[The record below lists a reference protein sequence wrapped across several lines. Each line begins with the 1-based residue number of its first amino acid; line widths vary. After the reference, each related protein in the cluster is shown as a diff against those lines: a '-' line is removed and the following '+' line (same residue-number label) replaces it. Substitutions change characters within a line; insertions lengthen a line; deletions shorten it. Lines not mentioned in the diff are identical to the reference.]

1 MLYEDRKER
10 VLTSEVSSPV
20 RTLIDKGYVNRPEYY
35 TTHLNATQPHKAMRA
50 HFSQGDER
58 ETLTTV
64 KTAKGGIQNHNQLPM
79 ITTFTDLMKKQYSFA
94 LRSN

>member
-20 RTLIDKGYVNRPEYY
+20 RTLIDKGYINRPEYY
-35 TTHLNATQPHKAMRA
+35 TTQPQKAMRA
-50 HFSQGDER
+50 HFSKGDER

-79 ITTFTDLMKKQYSFA
+79 ITTFTDLMKKQYSLA